1 MWNWLVRQ
9 WQWPA
14 AALFTAVFLLAL
26 VPILAVELGAPLA
39 LIFVQLPI
47 YMLHQWEEHAGD
59 RFRQYV
65 NRVIGRGQEA
75 LTPAA
80 TFWINALGVWVVD
93 LAALYLAWAIGP
105 AAGLAAGYLA
115 LINAVLHIG
124 PAIARREYNPGL
136 VTACLLFVPLGAC
149 CVGVAGSNCAWQWHL
164 AGLAAAAAVH
174 VAVIAHVA
182 TRLARLNETVGQSA
196 TCSMNGSTAQP

>member
-14 AALFTAVFLLAL
+14 AALFTAAFLLAL
-26 VPILAVELGAPLA
+26 TPLLAVEAGAPLA
-39 LIFVQLPI
+39 LVFVQLPI

-65 NRVIGRGQEA
+65 NRVIGRGREA

-80 TFWINALGVWVVD
+80 TFWINALGVWAVD

-105 AAGLAAGYLA
+105 ATGLTAGYLA
-115 LINAVLHIG
+115 LINAALHIG
-124 PAIARREYNPGL
+124 PAIARCSYNPGL
-136 VTACLLFVPLGAC
+136 VTACLLFIPLGAC
-149 CVGVAGSNCAWQWHL
+149 CVALAGSNCTWHWHA
-164 AGLAAAAAVH
+164 AGLAAAIAVH
-174 VAVIAHVA
+174 IAIIAVVV
-182 TRLARLNETVGQSA
+182 ARLTHGAPHFARLPLPPDPS
-196 TCSMNGSTAQP
+196 QPA